1 MPGGAGRR
9 GWLRPRA
16 GLRVRRLLP
25 GGRSISLEL
34 ITSRLA
40 DDRMLELSA
49 ATGEALF
56 NSLFEAT
63 VAVTDDDT
71 GGLNQSVSRV
81 EG

>member
-1 MPGGAGRR
+1 M
-9 GWLRPRA
+9 
-16 GLRVRRLLP
+16 
-25 GGRSISLEL
+25 

-63 VAVTDDDT
+63 VAVTDDET
-71 GGLNQSVSRV
+71 GGLNQNVSRV